1 MKRIYIAIIFLF
13 LMLTPIYCAEAY
25 FATYDAAYN
34 IDLSDPMK
42 QYTGAGDNIDAAHG
56 VTYTDTSMIAYV
68 GVSGTTEPVKVEIS
82 KWYTTPWMYQSASQ
96 PNLRRP
102 FGIDFVLRNRWYYYD
117 GGSWPFYIETIR
129 QHDITGEIPSHYG
142 YQDRNTQM
150 DVNFTFDLS
159 TDRSVTRSGHE
170 LGFSILDP
178 GNYYY
183 DYTLITSFVDIVLVL
198 PEIDP
203 FDTSYQIGSADD
215 YYASFDIHVNGSG
228 IDETYHCEI
237 NGYYDTDKPESMQI
251 TLNVVPNANSSSI
264 NLDETSGVI
273 APGSG
278 EGLPIATYS
287 YTTTQEASD
296 NSVRYYAFVS
306 SSEYPNIPGE
316 EFTLRKSGSADS
328 DNENNSIKYQIRIQ
342 SGQSGRN
349 GSSSSGWFDGTLSIK
364 GIDEGNMSGVFFD
377 SVYMEMQ
384 RPGNSPTYLNYDSGN
399 ILFRLADGT
408 NPGLLDAGVYESYI
422 YFHVITQQ

>member
-1 MKRIYIAIIFLF
+1 MKRIYIATIFLL

-42 QYTGAGDNIDAAHG
+42 QYTGAGDSIDAAHG
-56 VTYTDTSMIAYV
+56 VTYNDTTMIAYV

-82 KWYTTPWMYQSASQ
+82 RWYTTPWMYQSASQ

-102 FGIDFVLRNRWYYYD
+102 FGIDFVTRNRWLYEDIISYEQYD
-117 GGSWPFYIETIR
+117 R
-129 QHDITGEIPSHYG
+129 TGKKPDH
-142 YQDRNTQM
+142 
-150 DVNFTFDLS
+150 F
-159 TDRSVTRSGHE
+159 
-170 LGFSILDP
+170 GFQY
-178 GNYYY
+178 NY
-183 DYTLITSFVDIVLVL
+183 DYKENINYEFLDDTDGSVMKKGYSIDSSFLYSGLNFKLITSFVDIVLVL
-198 PEIDP
+198 PEINP
-203 FDTSYQIGSADD
+203 SDTSYQIGSADD
-215 YYASFDIHVNGSG
+215 YYASFDIHVYGSG

-251 TLNVVPNANSSSI
+251 TLNVVPNANASSI

-316 EFTLRKSGSADS
+316 EFTLRKSGSDS

-342 SGQSGRN
+342 SDQSGRN

-384 RPGNSPTYLNYDSGN
+384 RPGDSQPTYLNYDSGN

-408 NPGLLDAGVYESYI
+408 NPSLLDAGVYESYI

>member
-1 MKRIYIAIIFLF
+1 MKRIYIAIIFLL

-42 QYTGAGDNIDAAHG
+42 QYTGAGDSIDAAHG
-56 VTYTDTSMIAYV
+56 GTYNDTTMIAYV

-82 KWYTTPWMYQSASQ
+82 RWYTTPWMYQSASQ

-102 FGIDFVLRNRWYYYD
+102 FGIDFVTRNRWLYEDIISYEQYD
-117 GGSWPFYIETIR
+117 RTGKKPDHFGFQYNYDYKENINYEFLDDTDGSVMKK
-129 QHDITGEIPSHYG
+129 G
-142 YQDRNTQM
+142 YSID
-150 DVNFTFDLS
+150 S
-159 TDRSVTRSGHE
+159 
-170 LGFSILDP
+170 SILYS
-178 GNYYY
+178 GLNFK
-183 DYTLITSFVDIVLVL
+183 LITSFVDIVLVL
-198 PEIDP
+198 PEINP
-203 FDTSYQIGSADD
+203 SDTSYQIGSADD
-215 YYASFDIHVNGSG
+215 YYASFDIHVYGSG

-251 TLNVVPNANSSSI
+251 TLNVVPNANASSI

-316 EFTLRKSGSADS
+316 EFTLRKSGSDS

-342 SGQSGRN
+342 SDQSGRN

-384 RPGNSPTYLNYDSGN
+384 RPGDSQPTYLNYDSGN

-408 NPGLLDAGVYESYI
+408 NPSLLDAGVYESYI

>member
-1 MKRIYIAIIFLF
+1 MKRIYIATIFLL

-42 QYTGAGDNIDAAHG
+42 QYTGAGDSIDAAHG
-56 VTYTDTSMIAYV
+56 VTYNDTTMIAYV

-82 KWYTTPWMYQSASQ
+82 RWYTTPWMYQSASQ

-102 FGIDFVLRNRWYYYD
+102 FGIVFVTRNRWLYEDIISYEQYD
-117 GGSWPFYIETIR
+117 R
-129 QHDITGEIPSHYG
+129 TGKKPDH
-142 YQDRNTQM
+142 
-150 DVNFTFDLS
+150 F
-159 TDRSVTRSGHE
+159 
-170 LGFSILDP
+170 GFQY
-178 GNYYY
+178 NY
-183 DYTLITSFVDIVLVL
+183 DYKENINYEFLDDTDGSVMKKGYSIDSSFLYSGLNFKLITSFVDIVLVL
-198 PEIDP
+198 PEINP
-203 FDTSYQIGSADD
+203 SDTSYQIGSADD
-215 YYASFDIHVNGSG
+215 YYASFDIHVYGSG

-251 TLNVVPNANSSSI
+251 TLNVVPNANASSI

-316 EFTLRKSGSADS
+316 EFTLRKSGSDS

-342 SGQSGRN
+342 SDQSGRN

-384 RPGNSPTYLNYDSGN
+384 RPGDSQPTYLNYDSGN

-408 NPGLLDAGVYESYI
+408 NPSLLDAGVYESYI

>member
-1 MKRIYIAIIFLF
+1 MKRIYIATIFLL

-42 QYTGAGDNIDAAHG
+42 QYTGAGDSIDAAHG
-56 VTYTDTSMIAYV
+56 VTYNDTTMIAYV

-82 KWYTTPWMYQSASQ
+82 RWYTTPWMYQSASQ

-102 FGIDFVLRNRWYYYD
+102 FGIDFVTRERWYFEQANIFTHTQQLD
-117 GGSWPFYIETIR
+117 K
-129 QHDITGEIPSHYG
+129 TGKAPDHYG
-142 YQDRNTQM
+142 YQNSYAYKEKIDYE
-150 DVNFTFDLS
+150 FTKK
-159 TDRSVTRSGHE
+159 TDRSVEIKGWDIGADLAN
-170 LGFSILDP
+170 LG
-178 GNYYY
+178 
-183 DYTLITSFVDIVLVL
+183 YTFKLITSFVDIVLVL
-198 PEIDP
+198 PEINP
-203 FDTSYQIGSADD
+203 SDTSYQIGSADD
-215 YYASFDIHVNGSG
+215 YYASFDIHVYGSG

-251 TLNVVPNANSSSI
+251 TLNVVPNANASSI

-273 APGSG
+273 APGIG

-306 SSEYPNIPGE
+306 SSEYPDMRGE
-316 EFTLRKSGSADS
+316 AFTLRKSSSADS
-328 DNENNSIKYQIRIQ
+328 DNENNSIKYQIRLQ
-342 SGQSGRN
+342 SDQSGRN
-349 GSSSSGWFDGTLSIK
+349 SSSSSGWFDGTLSIQ
-364 GIDEGNMSGVFFD
+364 GIDEGTMSGVFFD

-384 RPGNSPTYLNYDSGN
+384 RPGDAQPTYLNYDSGN

-408 NPGLLDAGVYESYI
+408 NPDLLDAGVYESYI

>member
-1 MKRIYIAIIFLF
+1 MKRIYIAIIFLL
-13 LMLTPIYCAEAY
+13 LMLTPIYCTEAY

-42 QYTGAGDNIDAAHG
+42 QYTGAGDSIDAAHG
-56 VTYTDTSMIAYV
+56 VTYTDTTMIAYV
-68 GVSGTTEPVKVEIS
+68 GISGTTAPVKVEIS
-82 KWYTTPWMYQSASQ
+82 KWYTEPWMYQSASQ

-117 GGSWPFYIETIR
+117 GGVWPFYIETIR
-129 QHDITGEIPSHYG
+129 QHDITGAIPSHYG
-142 YQDRNTQM
+142 YQQGSRNL
-150 DVNFTFDLS
+150 DVDFTFKLP
-159 TDRSVTRSGHE
+159 TDRSETKKGSE
-170 LGFSILDP
+170 LGFSILD
-178 GNYYY
+178 GQDYYY
-183 DYTLITSFVDIVLVL
+183 DFDLITSFVDIVLVL

-203 FDTSYQIGSADD
+203 NDNSYQIGSADD
-215 YYASFDIHVNGSG
+215 YYASFDIHVYGSG

-251 TLNVVPNANSSSI
+251 TLNVVPNANASSI

-306 SSEYPNIPGE
+306 SSEYPDIPGE
-316 EFTLRKSGSADS
+316 EFTLRKSGSDS
-328 DNENNSIKYQIRIQ
+328 DNESNSIKYQIRIQ
-342 SGQSGRN
+342 SDQSGRN

-377 SVYMEMQ
+377 NVYMEMQ
-384 RPGNSPTYLNYDSGN
+384 RPGDSQPTYLNYDSGN

-408 NPGLLDAGVYESYI
+408 NPSLLDAGVYESYI